1 MRPLSWL
8 KNSIPY
14 LWARHAPEQPRAAS
28 PVSHLSAVIRGQTK
42 GVNGALQLDPA
53 KNLMLLESL
62 SSLVRVLFESYSS
75 LVRVGRVLFEFG
87 RVMSSSAQ
95 LSSARLSSSRAAR
108 ADSSAVRNC
117 GFASSNAK
125 FICLA
130 ARTKDASRDFLRSSP
145 ARVVI
150 FHERFPAHLRAASCE
165 LRAEASS
172 ERVAGNLYQS

>member
-95 LSSARLSSSRAAR
+95 LGSAQLFSRCSR
-108 ADSSAVRNC
+108 
-117 GFASSNAK
+117 GFFGCPKLRFRQLEREIYLPGSSNKRCESRFFA
-125 FICLA
+125 ILA
-130 ARTKDASRDFLRSSP
+130 GKSRDISRTLPSSP
-145 ARVVI
+145 Q
-150 FHERFPAHLRAASCE
+150 SCE
-165 LRAEASS
+165 LRAAS
-172 ERVAGNLYQS
+172 